1 MPPALIPPAEL
12 PRAARRAKLMQRF
25 GGRFMRFIVYGVG
38 AIGGTFAAALARAGH
53 DVLGIARGR
62 MLEAIRSNG
71 GLTFRTP
78 AGTAPVRF
86 PVVGEPDEIEF
97 RPDDVI
103 FLTMKGQD
111 TAGAIEALRAAGVTT
126 QAIVCAQNGVNNE
139 RLALRLFPNV
149 YAMTVMLPADYVTPG
164 EVICYGTP
172 RLGMLDLGRYPNGL
186 DDNVAAVATAMQT
199 ANFAAFPLEQV
210 APSKYGKLRDNLGN
224 VVEAALGHGSRS
236 GPLMDAIQAEAE
248 RVFKAADIY
257 WVAVGNADPR
267 RKGLMEVGAVDG
279 VTRTGGSS
287 VQSLKRGTGTIETD
301 YLNGEIVLLGRL
313 HGVPTPLNAA
323 LVSVGHELAQKGAR
337 PGSLAEAELRRRL
350 GL

>member
-1 MPPALIPPAEL
+1 
-12 PRAARRAKLMQRF
+12 
-25 GGRFMRFIVYGVG
+25 MRFIVHGVG

-53 DVLGIARGR
+53 EVLGIARGG
-62 MLEAIRSNG
+62 MLEAIRRNG

-78 AGTAPVRF
+78 AGSDLVRF
-86 PVVGEPDEIEF
+86 PVVGAPDEIAF

-111 TAGAIEALRAAGVTT
+111 TAAALAALRDAGATT

-164 EVICYGTP
+164 EVTCYGTP
-172 RLGMLDLGRYPNGL
+172 RLGMLDLGRYPHGL
-186 DDNVAAVATAMQT
+186 DDNVAAIATAMQS

-210 APSKYGKLRDNLGN
+210 MPSKYGKLRDNLGN

-248 RVFKAADIY
+248 RVYEGAGID

-267 RKGLMEVGAVDG
+267 RRGLMTMGEVDG

-323 LVSVGHELAQKGAR
+323 LVALGRELAETGAK
-337 PGSLAEAELRRRL
+337 PGSMSEAELRTRL